1 MKVSRKKTDYLY
13 TNGETEWETIKIQE
27 DEILRV
33 TDFKYLGSTVQ
44 EDGGSDRNTEKRIQ
58 SGWYSWR
65 KITGVL
71 CDKRVPEKVKGK
83 IYKTIVRPAMLYGME
98 TVAMNKRQERKKK
111 WQKWRC

>member
-1 MKVSRKKTDYLY
+1 M
-13 TNGETEWETIKIQE
+13 
-27 DEILRV
+27 

-83 IYKTIVRPAMLYGME
+83 MYKTIARPAMLYGME
-98 TVAMNKRQERKKK
+98 TVAMTKRQERKMEVAEMKMLRFSLGVTK
-111 WQKWRC
+111 GEQA

>member
-1 MKVSRKKTDYLY
+1 MKVSRKKTEYLC

-33 TDFKYLGSTVQ
+33 TDFNFLGSTVQ

-65 KITGVL
+65 KITGLL
-71 CDKRVPEKVKGK
+71 CDKRVPEKG
-83 IYKTIVRPAMLYGME
+83 
-98 TVAMNKRQERKKK
+98 QRKDV
-111 WQKWRC
+111 QDNNTTSNVV